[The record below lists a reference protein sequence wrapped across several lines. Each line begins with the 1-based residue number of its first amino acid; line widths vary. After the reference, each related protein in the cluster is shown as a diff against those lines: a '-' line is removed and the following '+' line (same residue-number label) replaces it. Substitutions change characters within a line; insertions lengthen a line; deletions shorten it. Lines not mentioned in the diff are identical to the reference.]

1 MRYFFGPEPALT
13 RVLFI
18 ESGSR
23 ALAEW
28 TFLHLQ
34 ALWGPDV
41 QVDLVT
47 CYGGAPAGFAEV
59 FRIADYGGR
68 PGRQRLVRELRA
80 RGYSAAGMICSGESI
95 MTKWK
100 WMIAARVPAKFFIVN
115 ENADYFWVQRQ
126 NLPVIRRFAL
136 VRAGLAGEGSVRTL
150 IRLILFPFSLLFL
163 ILYAGFVHARR
174 RVRMAF
180 Q

>member
-1 MRYFFGPEPALT
+1 MWPAMQARRMAWAMR
-13 RVLFI
+13 
-18 ESGSR
+18 SGSR
-23 ALAEW
+23 ALAER

>member
-1 MRYFFGPEPALT
+1 VRYFFGPEPALT

-23 ALAEW
+23 ALAER
-28 TFLHLQ
+28 TFLPLQ